1 MSVDHPFVAEWIILG
16 SGRVPPSEPGGSSA
30 KAAAGGRDTP
40 HSALVFG
47 PVGVHNALNG
57 LVDLVEDEGAG

>member
-1 MSVDHPFVAEWIILG
+1 MGHLG
-16 SGRVPPSEPGGSSA
+16 SGRVPPSDPGGISA
-30 KAAAGGRDTP
+30 KAGARGRDTP

-57 LVDLVEDEGAG
+57 LVDLVEVEAAG